1 MRRKTTLLFLA
12 VFVSVALS
20 GFASASTY
28 YVYTQGDGTWHD
40 ANKTWDGED
49 YNLCWAA
56 AASNI
61 LDWAGWG
68 KAQYTTETLIFQ
80 YFKDHWTNQGSLP
93 EHGWHWWVDGT
104 LPPNDPGW
112 SQVDV
117 AGGNFWPGVNFGN
130 AYHEAWGRPWGTN
143 NNLLVAVDALFHA
156 GYGVTL
162 AIYTPKTGGGYY
174 GHALTIWGYEYTDGT
189 GGRQYNGVYF
199 TDSDDNDTALQYYAV
214 SRNNDLYYL
223 TGYSGGGWFIGG
235 VEALGQNPVPL
246 PPTLLL
252 FGSGLLGLVGWR
264 RYRKE

>member
-12 VFVSVALS
+12 VFFSVVLS

-40 ANKTWDGED
+40 ANKTWTGDS
-49 YNLCWAA
+49 NLCWAA

-68 KAQYTTETLIFQ
+68 TATYTTETSIFQ
-80 YFKDHWTNQGSLP
+80 YYKDHWTNDGSLP

-104 LPPNDPGW
+104 LPPQEPGW
-112 SQVDV
+112 SQVSQS
-117 AGGNFWPGVNFGN
+117 GGNFWPGVNFGS
-130 AYHEAWGRPWGTN
+130 AYHEAWSG
-143 NNLLVAVDALFHA
+143 NLLAAVDSYFDS

-162 AIYTPKTGGGYY
+162 AIYKPKIGGGYY
-174 GHALTIWGYEYTDGT
+174 GHALTIWGYDYSIGAR
-189 GGRQYNGVYF
+189 GIQYNGVWV
-199 TDSDDNDTALQYYAV
+199 TDSDDGYLGLKYYAV
-214 SRNNDLYYL
+214 SWDRGTGEWDLQG
-223 TGYSGGGWFIGG
+223 GYDGWFIGG
-235 VEALGQNPVPL
+235 VEALGQNHVPL

-252 FGSGLLGLVGWR
+252 FGSGLLGLVCWR